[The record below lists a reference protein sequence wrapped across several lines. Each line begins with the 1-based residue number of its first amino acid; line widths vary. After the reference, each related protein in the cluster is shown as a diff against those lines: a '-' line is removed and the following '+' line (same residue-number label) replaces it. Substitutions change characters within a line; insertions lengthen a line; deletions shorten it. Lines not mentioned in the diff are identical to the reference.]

1 MLIEVLLI
9 LSIALA
15 IIAIELKDLVHA
27 VLVLAG
33 FDLVI
38 AALFFLLAAPD
49 IALTQAAICAGLM
62 TFLFLITIHKTERF
76 EK

>member
-1 MLIEVLLI
+1 MLLEILLALGII
-9 LSIALA
+9 LAL
-15 IIAIELKDLVHA
+15 IAIELKDLVHS

-33 FDLVI
+33 LDLVV
-38 AALFFLLAAPD
+38 ASVFFVLKAPD
-49 IALTQAAICAGLM
+49 VAITQAAICAGLM